1 MQFWHKNIDG
11 VHAFYI
17 NGLLR
22 SLFMSL
28 TTIFIPVYI
37 YSLGIKAFG
46 LVSYAIMAVAIFF
59 IVQRALIVF
68 LVFPLSKIIERIGFR
83 KSITWS
89 VVFLMISTVSLLLAQ
104 NNILY
109 LWVATGAMGL
119 NIPLYWISRDSAL
132 SQDIEGSRM
141 GTKMGYVTVLENIAG
156 LLGPFAGGAM
166 VALFGYSSLFVFSLA
181 ILGLSTI
188 PLYWMPPHM
197 HKNGVSLA
205 GFWYFLKD
213 NRYLHQAVA
222 NFGSAMNDY
231 GNGIIW
237 PLILFIQGFNS
248 ENLGT
253 VYSLVAIVTIGVQ
266 YLSGKWF
273 DRLRARED
281 YADEGVFGIASF
293 GIAITWLVRLFG
305 QGIRQIVPI
314 DMSRQL
320 FSSIHAN
327 FYADYL
333 HLGGKRMGS
342 IAFWVYAEVVYSL
355 GAIFIF
361 SLMVLGVYLDIWKEL
376 VIGTLALWSLVTIVI
391 ARESNMR

>member
-89 VVFLMISTVSLLLAQ
+89 VVFLMISTVSLLLAEG
-104 NNILY
+104 NILY

-314 DMSRQL
+314 DMTRQL